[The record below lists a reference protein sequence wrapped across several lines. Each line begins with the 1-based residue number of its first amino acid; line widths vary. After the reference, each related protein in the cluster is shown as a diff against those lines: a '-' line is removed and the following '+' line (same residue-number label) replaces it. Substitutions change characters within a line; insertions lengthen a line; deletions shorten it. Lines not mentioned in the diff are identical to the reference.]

1 MAEFGQKLLTEHP
14 KEASRAFMPVVSLLE
29 RLLDDAAAAGAIRPG
44 MDHRSVAG
52 IALQAIMFN
61 AFAATISGTSIG
73 QDGVGAADELW
84 TLFIHG
90 IGAGNGA

>member
-1 MAEFGQKLLTEHP
+1 
-14 KEASRAFMPVVSLLE
+14 
-29 RLLDDAAAAGAIRPG
+29 

-61 AFAATISGTSIG
+61 AFAATISGTPIG
-73 QDGVGAADELW
+73 SDGAGAADELW

-90 IGAGNGA
+90 IGAGSDA